1 MITPSASPQDWEAS
15 QGRFRMS
22 AGMII
27 AFVIFF
33 LLLLHCCFRFCHHYC
48 QGRQQQECIVENR
61 RTKILDNISQMSIPY
76 KIEAKDEEVQ
86 IEFHDSSIEDE
97 YKNSLEMGVKSNG
110 KKQSDGTSISNIIV
124 QTMIQERARRM
135 ENPNPNCEVD
145 QVLCNQKECS
155 ICSDEYKS
163 GDKIAWSRNEQCFHL
178 FHIECIVPWLMNHS
192 DCPMCRN
199 DFLCFQNEA

>member
-1 MITPSASPQDWEAS
+1 
-15 QGRFRMS
+15 
-22 AGMII
+22 
-27 AFVIFF
+27 
-33 LLLLHCCFRFCHHYC
+33 
-48 QGRQQQECIVENR
+48 
-61 RTKILDNISQMSIPY
+61 MSIPY

-86 IEFHDSSIEDE
+86 IEFHNSSIEDE
-97 YKNSLEMGVKSNG
+97 YENSLEMGVKSNG
-110 KKQSDGTSISNIIV
+110 EKQFDGTSISNIIV
-124 QTMIQERARRM
+124 QTMMIQESARRM
-135 ENPNPNCEVD
+135 ENPNPNCEVG

-155 ICSDEYKS
+155 ICGDEYKS

>member
-1 MITPSASPQDWEAS
+1 
-15 QGRFRMS
+15 
-22 AGMII
+22 MII

-48 QGRQQQECIVENR
+48 QGRQQQQCIVENR

-86 IEFHDSSIEDE
+86 IEFHNSSIEDE
-97 YKNSLEMGVKSNG
+97 YENSLEMGVKSNG
-110 KKQSDGTSISNIIV
+110 KKQFDGTSISNIIV

-135 ENPNPNCEVD
+135 ENPNPNCEVG

-155 ICSDEYKS
+155 ICSDKYKS
-163 GDKIAWSRNEQCFHL
+163 GDKIAWSR
-178 FHIECIVPWLMNHS
+178 MNNVFIYSILSVSYHG
-192 DCPMCRN
+192 
-199 DFLCFQNEA
+199 